1 MLLMPQVVVMLAPQ
15 GVRATFSPSVR
26 TILPSSAV
34 ATDSVTSAVE
44 SVPVMLISGEITV
57 DGRSAQEQF
66 LKVPML
72 WLPSLLDGQ
81 HLHAITVVSA

>member
-1 MLLMPQVVVMLAPQ
+1 M
-15 GVRATFSPSVR
+15 
-26 TILPSSAV
+26 
-34 ATDSVTSAVE
+34 DSVTSAVE

-57 DGRSAQEQF
+57 DGRSAQEQC

>member
-1 MLLMPQVVVMLAPQ
+1 MVAVTLQPK
-15 GVRATFSPSVR
+15 RATFSPQVR
-26 TILPSSAV
+26 KILPSSAV